1 MLLYR
6 WIDAIAL
13 QVYRQNLVPHSD
25 IRKMRYAMVVFTN
38 EFIKLV
44 LLFWIFQ
51 WLGYKQLFLFSFIVL
66 ASIRVFAGGIH
77 CESNIACF
85 ILSLLFFL
93 LSVIILPQYFRTMN
107 LAIIVLISI
116 TSILLIVF
124 LAPLPSSQRPI
135 QSIKRKKRLKW
146 LAVFFTLVWQGVLWF
161 LIQDTVFFS
170 CGIWTIFL
178 QSIQLLWKFSSHLER
193 GLYE

>member
-66 ASIRVFAGGIH
+66 VSIRVFAGGIH

-85 ILSLLFFL
+85 TFLFIQCYYFASIFQNYGL
-93 LSVIILPQYFRTMN
+93 CNTSFDKYNKYSFDCLPC
-107 LAIIVLISI
+107 
-116 TSILLIVF
+116 
-124 LAPLPSSQRPI
+124 SSSFIPTTY
-135 QSIKRKKRLKW
+135 SEYKTKKK
-146 LAVFFTLVWQGVLWF
+146 
-161 LIQDTVFFS
+161 
-170 CGIWTIFL
+170 
-178 QSIQLLWKFSSHLER
+178 
-193 GLYE
+193 GLNG